1 MMINKDQLRAI
12 TENLI
17 ENVWR
22 NDRVMYCM
30 DDDTKTDLIDIV
42 TTLHNLLY
50 EAVTGAPYNYAFH
63 WANKI
68 GCWVD
73 DQYFNELIG
82 REKKNE
88 DL

>member
-1 MMINKDQLRAI
+1 MINKDQLRAI
-12 TENLI
+12 TETLI
-17 ENVWR
+17 EDVWR
-22 NDRVMYCM
+22 NDHVMYCI
-30 DDDTKTDLIDIV
+30 DDDTKSDLIDIV